1 MSICCFAGHNKVYDE
16 EIKTKLREVCKRLI
30 TQKGVNEF
38 WVGNYGCF
46 DEMCAAVIAD
56 LKKKYAVKL
65 CLIIPYLTAEIVK
78 DNTAIKEKYDE
89 ISVAGGT
96 ENSPYKYKILKT
108 NEYMIE
114 KAHF

>member
-46 DEMCAAVIAD
+46 DNGPLVRHTNSSSIS
-56 LKKKYAVKL
+56 LL
-65 CLIIPYLTAEIVK
+65 LRIK
-78 DNTAIKEKYDE
+78 DSLSA
-89 ISVAGGT
+89 
-96 ENSPYKYKILKT
+96 
-108 NEYMIE
+108 
-114 KAHF
+114 